1 MVLSGTLWKVFRRAH
16 KGKALPGGELDL
28 EPVIPTHFRCPVSLE
43 LMKDPVTLCTGIT
56 YDRDSIERWIESG
69 NNTCPVT
76 KQVLSTTNM
85 IPNHAIRRMIQD
97 WCVENQSHGIERI
110 PTPRIPVASYEVSE
124 TCSRIVAATRNG
136 DVKKCQ
142 ELVGKIKNWG
152 KESERNKRCIVEN
165 GACAVLAS
173 AFDSFSHGNIEENEV
188 VLEEILG
195 VLPWMMNNPSQDARS
210 KLRSE
215 TCLNCLVWFL
225 SGNDLSARQN
235 AAMVLKEMPV
245 RAIAKT
251 EGVIEALVKMIR
263 EPIGPNATKASLTKI
278 FQLVSSS
285 DDDKERISQRFVE
298 LGLVSLLLEAI
309 VDADKSIC
317 EKALGVLDCICD
329 CKEGKEVAMANALT
343 LPLATKKI
351 LRVSPLATEFSVSIL
366 WKLCDKEDEEVLVE
380 TAQLG
385 AFQKLLVVLQ
395 VGCEE
400 SLKEKVT
407 ELLKLLNAYRSRAE
421 CVDSSMDF
429 KYLKKP
435 F

>member
-1 MVLSGTLWKVFRRAH
+1 MVLSGTLRKVFRRAR
-16 KGKALPGGELDL
+16 KERGLPGGELDL

-76 KQVLSTTNM
+76 KQVLSSTHM
-85 IPNHAIRRMIQD
+85 IPNHSIRKMIQH
-97 WCVENQSHGIERI
+97 WCVENQSYGIERI
-110 PTPRIPVASYEVSE
+110 PTPRIPVAPYEVSE
-124 TCSRIVAATRNG
+124 TCSRIIVATRNG
-136 DVKKCQ
+136 DVKTCQ

-173 AFDSFSHGNIEENEV
+173 AFDSFSRGAIEENEV
-188 VLEEILG
+188 ALDEILG
-195 VLPWMMNNPSQDARS
+195 VLPWMMNPSQEDARS

-215 TCLNCLVWFL
+215 ASLNCLVWFL
-225 SGNDLSARQN
+225 NGNDLSARQN

-245 RAIAKT
+245 RALAKA

-285 DDDKERISQRFVE
+285 DDKERISQRFVE

-317 EKALGVLDCICD
+317 EKALGVLDCLCD
-329 CKEGKEVAMANALT
+329 CKEGKEAAMANALA

-351 LRVSPLATEFSVSIL
+351 LRVSALATEFSVSIL

-380 TAQLG
+380 TVQLG
-385 AFQKLLVVLQ
+385 AFQKLLLLLQ

-400 SLKEKVT
+400 SMKEKVT

-421 CVDSSMDF
+421 CVDSSLDF

>member
-1 MVLSGTLWKVFRRAH
+1 MVLSGTLRKVFRRAH
-16 KGKALPGGELDL
+16 KEKCLPGGELDL
-28 EPVIPTHFRCPVSLE
+28 EPVIPMHFRCPVSLE
-43 LMKDPVTLCTGIT
+43 MMKDPVTLCTGIT
-56 YDRDSIERWIESG
+56 YDRDNIERWIESG

-76 KQVLSTTNM
+76 KQVLSSTQM

-97 WCVENQSHGIERI
+97 WCVEHQSHGIERI
-110 PTPRIPVASYEVSE
+110 PTPRIPVAPYEVSE
-124 TCSRIVAATRNG
+124 TCSRIIVAARNG
-136 DVKKCQ
+136 DIKRCQ
-142 ELVGKIKNWG
+142 ELLGKIKNWG

-173 AFDSFSHGNIEENEV
+173 AFDSFSRGSIEENEE
-188 VLEEILG
+188 VLEMILE
-195 VLPWMMNNPSQDARS
+195 VLPWMMNPSREDARS

-215 TCLNCLVWFL
+215 ASLNCLVWFL
-225 SGNDLSARQN
+225 NGNDLSARQN

-245 RAIAKT
+245 RTLAKT
-251 EGVIEALVKMIR
+251 EGIIEALVKMIR

-285 DDDKERISQRFVE
+285 DDNERISQRFVE

-309 VDADKSIC
+309 VDADKSLC
-317 EKALGVLDCICD
+317 EKAMGVLDCICD
-329 CKEGKEVAMANALT
+329 CKEGRESAMANSLT
-343 LPLATKKI
+343 LPLAIKKI
-351 LRVSPLATEFSVSIL
+351 LRVSALATEFSVSIL

-380 TAQLG
+380 AVQLG
-385 AFQKLLVVLQ
+385 AFQKLLVLLQ

-400 SLKEKVT
+400 SMKEKVT
-407 ELLKLLNAYRSRAE
+407 ELLKLLNAYRSKAE
-421 CVDSSMDF
+421 CVDSSLDL